1 MRSSPKPE
9 GETAVRRWSV
19 DLEPDLRCLGD
30 ARRLVDRVAD
40 LADVSDQTRY
50 MLKLAV
56 HEAVVNAMQ
65 HGACFEAPVQL
76 SACLDGQT
84 VNFAV
89 GDPGDSFVLEADQ
102 QPSLHDRGRGL
113 VLMRSCVDE
122 VAQEPLER
130 GKEVRLTKRLR

>member
-1 MRSSPKPE
+1 MRSSPQPE
-9 GETAVRRWSV
+9 GETRIRRWTV
-19 DLEPDLRCLGD
+19 DLEPDLACLAD

-40 LADVSDQTRY
+40 IAEVSEQTRY

-65 HGACFEAPVQL
+65 HGAAFAAPVQL
-76 SACLDGQT
+76 SACLDGHT
-84 VNFAV
+84 VSFAV
-89 GDPGDSFVLEADQ
+89 GDPGRPFALEAERE
-102 QPSLHDRGRGL
+102 PSLHHRGRGL